1 MDSVVTASFVVFI
14 MVFVGALIGGITN
27 SIAIKM
33 LFRPYQ
39 AVYIGTW
46 RVPFTPGLIPKRRA
60 ELADQLGQLVVNH
73 LLTAEGLKK
82 KLESTIFLTEI
93 TEWLNREVSNLLK
106 SDHHLGSVIEKWL
119 GVADVKKLTEQQLE
133 GWLNRRTHEHLC
145 ELRPLQ
151 INEIIPERLNKKV
164 EQYIPEITVI
174 LIEKAKEY
182 FKSDEGIERLSNMV
196 DRFLAERGKLGS
208 MVSMFLGNERLVDK
222 IQPEIIKILNDEG
235 THELFEVFIKNEWKK
250 FKQLKVEEIEAYID
264 LAEIVTFIEE
274 KIKENIPL
282 HYLEK
287 PFYEWTGPH
296 ELEMVAEI
304 IPRVV
309 KIVGQAISNK
319 LIDLLKK
326 LELEEIVRTEVEK
339 FSVNRLEEIV
349 LSISRRELKLITYLG
364 ALLGGLIGL
373 FQGILIN
380 FIS

>member
-1 MDSVVTASFVVFI
+1 MTTLLVIVI
-14 MVFVGALIGGITN
+14 MVFVGALIGGVTN

-39 AVYIGTW
+39 EIYIGTW
-46 RVPFTPGLIPKRRA
+46 RIPFTPGLIPKRRS
-60 ELADQLGQLVVNH
+60 ELADQLGKLVVDH

-82 KLESTIFLTEI
+82 KLESTIFMTEI
-93 TEWLNREVSNLLK
+93 TEWLNREVRNLLR

-119 GVADVKKLTEQQLE
+119 GVTDAKKLTEQRLD

-151 INEIIPERLNKKV
+151 ISEVIPGRLNKKID
-164 EQYIPEITVI
+164 EYIPEVTVI
-174 LIEKAKEY
+174 LIEKAKKY

-208 MVSMFLGNERLVDK
+208 MVLMFLGNERLVDK
-222 IQPEIIKILNDEG
+222 IQPEIIKMLTDEG
-235 THELFEVFIKNEWKK
+235 TDELLEVFIKNEWEK
-250 FKQLKVEEIEAYID
+250 FKQLKVEEVEAHID
-264 LAEIVTFIEE
+264 LAEIVSFIEE

-287 PFYEWTGPH
+287 PLCEWTEPY
-296 ELEMVAEI
+296 ESKLAAEI

-319 LIDLLKK
+319 LFDLLKK
-326 LELEEIVRTEVEK
+326 LELEEVVRTEVEK

>member
-1 MDSVVTASFVVFI
+1 MTASFVVFI